1 MQTQSQALFAAGIHA
16 LGTDPMLV
24 KVRSDIM
31 RSLWKADTYSMSPFI
46 TLSVLAPVQ
55 LDPFFGAIYENLRS
69 IMRSMRNVAFRTQIR
84 QRIER
89 EPKYDIDGPSMNLR
103 FLLEHP
109 VVGTV
114 VSDLVQYMNFD
125 EGKFLHDLRERWRNF
140 LWRKVAQ
147 TRPEHFAMA
156 EHIDRKRTLA
166 WHDTLQLEADQD
178 DCFDTVDFDK
188 SNVRAQLGILRRLLA
203 GGLMTPERYA
213 RHKKL
218 DHSKRVPVERA
229 KRQYNMFLGIV
240 QNIEHS
246 GNLFWTHWQ
255 QMEELWKAY
264 QNIFSMQRLYMS
276 IFQCQMF

>member
-1 MQTQSQALFAAGIHA
+1 
-16 LGTDPMLV
+16 
-24 KVRSDIM
+24 
-31 RSLWKADTYSMSPFI
+31 
-46 TLSVLAPVQ
+46 
-55 LDPFFGAIYENLRS
+55 
-69 IMRSMRNVAFRTQIR
+69 
-84 QRIER
+84 
-89 EPKYDIDGPSMNLR
+89 MNLR

-125 EGKFLHDLRERWRNF
+125 EGKFLHDLRECWRKF

-147 TRPEHFAMA
+147 TRPEHYAMA

-188 SNVRAQLGILRRLLA
+188 SNVRAQLEILRRLLA

-218 DHSKRVPVERA
+218 DHNRTCSCGEGQETVQHVSWYCSKYSELRQPLLDALAANGRTVESLP
-229 KRQYNMFLGIV
+229 KCFFLCSDCTCQFFDV
-240 QNIEHS
+240 RCFDQTYTA
-246 GNLFWTHWQ
+246 NLSKYLAAQHPT
-255 QMEELWKAY
+255 MA
-264 QNIFSMQRLYMS
+264 
-276 IFQCQMF
+276 CC